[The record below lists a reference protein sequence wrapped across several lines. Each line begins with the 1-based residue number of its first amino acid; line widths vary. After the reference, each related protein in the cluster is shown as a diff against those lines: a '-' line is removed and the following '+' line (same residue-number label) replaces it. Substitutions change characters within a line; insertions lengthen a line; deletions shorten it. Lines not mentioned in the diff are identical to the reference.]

1 MGKRRA
7 AEERL
12 RSLKRRN
19 CIPLERYGEIF
30 NQEVRR
36 IFDPHWHKNEFRD
49 SMVHLSS
56 KVRYLQDTDEDL
68 SNDLESGSDAESDSS
83 DDSSDIQG
91 QLLSS
96 GELGTYWS
104 AREKQVFFHWLARCS
119 IHRLDEWAP
128 QLPDKSKYE
137 ILAYYNVLKSNLQEL
152 KRMNTKKRGGILT
165 KRELPIA
172 YEMDP
177 FFVQLE
183 EEYSMLI
190 HSETENVVKL
200 EDEVDLEDGVVNWE
214 NWYKRWDPIYSHHSI
229 EDYQPASRQ
238 PLPFSRQSE
247 LLVERLVRAYTRRLL
262 FHTVVPLLEIKHVP
276 RESLLHEDL
285 RAEISQRSAAPRSRT
300 PLVEAHV
307 WDSGDIEIRT
317 GNLEFPHLITPADVW
332 RALLALRAAGHLA
345 PTLPETVVSSI
356 EKFGIQHPAG
366 KLFKNRA
373 VPAALVVPMLLH
385 KSAPYALVPAIPP
398 PLSPLSRSL
407 EKKLHLLLGKK
418 SLPPHGFIDDD
429 PYDSIDNPIY
439 AQLFNLDTAATD
451 AVDIQRSRLY
461 QHAIITHMH
470 GADNDSPFFR
480 FLLSAVLA
488 DTPQPTHQIPST
500 VVDLYQYC
508 D

>member
-1 MGKRRA
+1 MAKRKA
-7 AEERL
+7 ADERL

-19 CIPLERYGEIF
+19 CIPLERYSEIF
-30 NQEVRR
+30 NQEVQRV
-36 IFDPHWHKNEFRD
+36 FDPHWHKNEFRD
-49 SMVHLSS
+49 SVVHLSS
-56 KVRYLQDTDEDL
+56 KVRYLQDTDEEHD
-68 SNDLESGSDAESDSS
+68 SDARSDSGAESDSG
-83 DDSSDIQG
+83 DDSGDVRG

-96 GELGTYWS
+96 GELGTFWS

-128 QLPDKSKYE
+128 RLPDKSKYE
-137 ILAYYNVLKSNLQEL
+137 ILAYYHVLKSNLQDL

-165 KRELPIA
+165 KRALPIA

-183 EEYSMLI
+183 EEYSLLI

-200 EDEVDLEDGVVNWE
+200 EDEADLEDGVVNWE
-214 NWYKRWDPIYSHHSI
+214 NWYKRWDPLYSHHRLG
-229 EDYQPASRQ
+229 EYQPAARQ

-262 FHTVVPLLEIKHVP
+262 FHTVVPLLELKHVP
-276 RESLLHEDL
+276 RASLLHEDL
-285 RAEISQRSAAPRSRT
+285 RTEIAQRAAAPRSRT

-317 GNLEFPHLITPADVW
+317 GNLEFPHLVAPADVW

-345 PTLPETVVSSI
+345 PTLPETVVSTVT
-356 EKFGIQHPAG
+356 KFDLHHPAG

-398 PLSPLSRSL
+398 PCPPLAHSL
-407 EKKLHLLLGKK
+407 EKKLHLLLGKRA
-418 SLPPHGFIDDD
+418 LPPHGFIDDD

-439 AQLFNLDTAATD
+439 AQLFSHDTAATD

-461 QHAIITHMH
+461 QHAVITHMH

-480 FLLSAVLA
+480 FLPSPVLA
-488 DTPQPTHQIPST
+488 VPPPTHPVPSA